1 MSSLMTETLLQ
12 PDVTPLPP
20 ETGFSSS
27 RDRVRIH
34 RAQEI
39 RTVPRGGFSSAAP
52 NSISSKCVGTSTPI
66 CAASASMNVTR
77 SSYFSQMPWQSPDNT
92 PSAFRRPSSAAS
104 THPSR
109 LIAGEQFGR

>member
-39 RTVPRGGFSSAAP
+39 RTVPRGGFSACQHSEQ
-52 NSISSKCVGTSTPI
+52 T
-66 CAASASMNVTR
+66 VTV
-77 SSYFSQMPWQSPDNT
+77 
-92 PSAFRRPSSAAS
+92 PSAN
-104 THPSR
+104 
-109 LIAGEQFGR
+109 GETTQVTILRC